1 MPCSIQPAYTT
12 VRSVENCWIPTSNQQ
27 TLTHPHKHN
36 GLVIA
41 QDADEE
47 VALEA
52 AEFWLAFCESELGM
66 ELLQPVMS
74 RLIPVLMHN
83 MVRGHTYGGGERSGW
98 EGLCLD
104 CAWSCCSL

>member
-1 MPCSIQPAYTT
+1 MQCNGQGTQGGREQPISDAAYD
-12 VRSVENCWIPTSNQQ
+12 VY
-27 TLTHPHKHN
+27 LYLLLHF
-36 GLVIA
+36 
-41 QDADEE
+41 QDQDEE

-83 MVRGHTYGGGERSGW
+83 MVRKASACFRY
-98 EGLCLD
+98 LNI
-104 CAWSCCSL
+104 